1 MKTYLAW
8 FVSVTAGV
16 LVSIALQGCLITS
29 IKNNVNIKANTNNTV
44 TVCITS
50 SNSFS
55 TKATVYPAT
64 DINLGVPSTGS
75 DTNSR

>member
-1 MKTYLAW
+1 VLA
-8 FVSVTAGV
+8 SA
-16 LVSIALQGCLITS
+16 ALQGCLITS
-29 IKNNVNIKANTNNTV
+29 IKNNVTIKANTNNTV

-64 DINLGVPSTGS
+64 DVSIGVPSAGS
-75 DTNSR
+75 DTNSWW